1 MNTELF
7 KKTSLTACA
16 VLLVL
21 AIAVVVPRETD
32 AAVVMQPNIL
42 VGSDM
47 TIGSTGPSVVMLQGL
62 LAEQGYLTVP
72 MGVPLG
78 YYGSLTRDAVARY
91 QAARGVSPT
100 AGYFGP
106 RTRSAMEKHFESH
119 GWLDVL
125 GW

>member
-1 MNTELF
+1 MDLI
-7 KKTSLTACA
+7 KKVSFAA
-16 VLLVL
+16 GAALLVL
-21 AIAVVVPRETD
+21 AVVVLAPRNVD
-32 AAVVMQPNIL
+32 AATVIQPNIL

-47 TIGSTGPSVVMLQGL
+47 TIGSTGSGVVVLQGL

-91 QAARGVSPT
+91 QASRGVSPT

-106 RTRSAMEKHFESH
+106 ATRDAMETHFASR
-119 GWLDVL
+119 GWLSLL